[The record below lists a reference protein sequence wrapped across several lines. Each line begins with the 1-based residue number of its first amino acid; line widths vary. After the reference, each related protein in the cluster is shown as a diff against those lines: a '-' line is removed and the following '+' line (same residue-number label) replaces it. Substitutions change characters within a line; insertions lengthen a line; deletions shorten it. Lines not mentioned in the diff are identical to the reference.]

1 MIGVEIEGNISD
13 VIQKCLEDGLLIIG
27 AGKNTIRFV
36 PPLIITKED
45 VNLAI
50 EIFKKA
56 ITYKKAAV

>member
-1 MIGVEIEGNISD
+1 MIGAEIEGNTSE
-13 VIQKCLEDGLLIIG
+13 VIQKCLDNGLLIIG

-45 VNLAI
+45 VDLAI

-56 ITYKKAAV
+56 VTKQKAAV